1 MDDHHSMAYSVVG
14 GDILNYTP
22 SDSNTPEPMSQAI
35 IIFNIWGQWMNSHIA
50 LNGV

>member
-1 MDDHHSMAYSVVG
+1 MDDHHSIAYNVVG